1 MPAALEETMFG
12 MPPRVQSPTN
22 FDGWLASDEEGDGVY
37 GYVEAKQRRVG
48 GRNRGGDGNDDM
60 VVDAGGEEEEEDVDA
75 EGEDDDDI
83 DAEGE
88 EDDVDAEGES
98 VESEEM

>member
-1 MPAALEETMFG
+1 MPAALEDTMFG
-12 MPPRVQSPTN
+12 MPPRAQSPTN
-22 FDGWLASDEEGDGVY
+22 FDGWLASDEEGDDVY

-48 GRNRGGDGNDDM
+48 GRNRGGDGDDDM
-60 VVDAGGEEEEEDVDA
+60 VVGAGGQEEEDVDA
-75 EGEDDDDI
+75 EGEDDDDV

-88 EDDVDAEGES
+88 DDDDVDAEGES